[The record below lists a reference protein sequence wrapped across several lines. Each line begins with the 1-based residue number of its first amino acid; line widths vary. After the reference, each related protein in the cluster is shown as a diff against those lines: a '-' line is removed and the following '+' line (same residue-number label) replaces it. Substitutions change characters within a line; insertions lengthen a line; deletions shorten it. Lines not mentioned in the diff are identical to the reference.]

1 VEDLISKSS
10 LQQAKAGKSVGMQDN
25 ADKPSGGPNVI
36 ALPPLILAA
45 ALVLGL
51 ILNFAWPAKFLARE
65 FSAEFS
71 APVGVFVILSALAI
85 AGLAVR
91 EMIGAGTPLDVR
103 KAPSRIVTSGIF
115 RRSRNPIYL
124 GMILLYAG
132 MAILL
137 NSLWLLVLVPVLAVI
152 LQKGVIEREEAYLER
167 NFGEEYRRYKAHV
180 RRWV

>member
-1 VEDLISKSS
+1 
-10 LQQAKAGKSVGMQDN
+10 MQDN

-36 ALPPLILAA
+36 ALPPLFLAA

-65 FSAEFS
+65 FSA
-71 APVGVFVILSALAI
+71 PLGVFVILSALAI